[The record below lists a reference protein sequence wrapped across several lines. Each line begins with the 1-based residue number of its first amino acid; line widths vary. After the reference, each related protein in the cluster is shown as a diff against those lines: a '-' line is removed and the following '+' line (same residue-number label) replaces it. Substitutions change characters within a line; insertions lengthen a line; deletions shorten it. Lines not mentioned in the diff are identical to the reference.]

1 MQKIFKGAEIELG
14 DQRYS
19 KFLQAW
25 REGYKK
31 ASQKP
36 LENDMLGKFM
46 VFVVYM
52 FSREVRLILLICYP
66 YGAVLL
72 THTRQFSM

>member
-46 VFVVYM
+46 VFVC
-52 FSREVRLILLICYP
+52 ICFQE
-66 YGAVLL
+66 
-72 THTRQFSM
+72 R